1 MSRTLRGWS
10 ALLLL
15 AASLSPAAAAD
26 APLGRWLATEADQK
40 STSIIEL
47 YLEGDQLAGRVVEVV
62 DRNGQAVADTC
73 ADCPGELQ
81 GQAIVGMR
89 FLWGLHE
96 ENGRWTGGKVMDLRD
111 GLTQGVI
118 ANADLEVPGDT
129 LTLHAYPGLR
139 AFGQS
144 RTWHCANTA
153 SRQTPPQAAETS

>member
-1 MSRTLRGWS
+1 MSRTLRCWS

-62 DRNGQAVADTC
+62 DRNGQAVAATC

-96 ENGRWTGGKVMDLRD
+96 ENGRWTGGKDRTRV
-111 GLTQGVI
+111 VS
-118 ANADLEVPGDT
+118 
-129 LTLHAYPGLR
+129 
-139 AFGQS
+139 GQS
-144 RTWHCANTA
+144 VSVRVDSGGRRSINNTQYDSHA
-153 SRQTPPQAAETS
+153 TTNSNPS